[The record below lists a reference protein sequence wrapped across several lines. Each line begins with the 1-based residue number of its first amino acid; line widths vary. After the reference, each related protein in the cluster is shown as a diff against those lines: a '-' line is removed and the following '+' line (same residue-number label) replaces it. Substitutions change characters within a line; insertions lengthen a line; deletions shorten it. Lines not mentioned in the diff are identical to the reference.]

1 MHVFLD
7 RVDYGLTIEE
17 NVQFTQLV
25 GSFIIQ
31 AS

>member
-7 RVDYGLTIEE
+7 CVDYDLTIEE
-17 NVQFTQLV
+17 NVQLAQLI
-25 GSFIIQ
+25 GSFSFY